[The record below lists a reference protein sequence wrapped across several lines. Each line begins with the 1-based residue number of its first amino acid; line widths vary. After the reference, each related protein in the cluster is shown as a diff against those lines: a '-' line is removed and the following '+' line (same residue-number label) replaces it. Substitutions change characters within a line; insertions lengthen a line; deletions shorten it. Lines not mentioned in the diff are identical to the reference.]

1 MTPFMTE
8 DFLLDTEFARRL
20 YHDYAKDQPIFDY
33 HCHLPP
39 QQIAEDYRF
48 KNLYDIWLKGDHYKM
63 ARYAYQRCTRASV
76 HR

>member
-33 HCHLPP
+33 HCHCHRGDLRKT
-39 QQIAEDYRF
+39 IV
-48 KNLYDIWLKGDHYKM
+48 LKTCMTSG
-63 ARYAYQRCTRASV
+63 
-76 HR
+76 

>member
-33 HCHLPP
+33 HCYLS
-39 QQIAEDYRF
+39 AAADCGRLSF
-48 KNLYDIWLKGDHYKM
+48 
-63 ARYAYQRCTRASV
+63 
-76 HR
+76 

>member
-39 QQIAEDYRF
+39 QQIAEDYR
-48 KNLYDIWLKGDHYKM
+48 LKP
-63 ARYAYQRCTRASV
+63 V
-76 HR
+76 

>member
-48 KNLYDIWLKGDHYKM
+48 KNLYDIWLKGSLQM
-63 ARYAYQRCTRASV
+63 ARYAYQRCGRASV

>member
-1 MTPFMTE
+1 MTPFMTD

-39 QQIAEDYRF
+39 QQVAENHEADERE
-48 KNLYDIWLKGDHYKM
+48 DGRH
-63 ARYAYQRCTRASV
+63 
-76 HR
+76 HRRSD

>member
-33 HCHLPP
+33 HCHFAAAADCGRLS
-39 QQIAEDYRF
+39 F
-48 KNLYDIWLKGDHYKM
+48 
-63 ARYAYQRCTRASV
+63 
-76 HR
+76 

>member
-39 QQIAEDYRF
+39 QRVRKTIV
-48 KNLYDIWLKGDHYKM
+48 LKICMTSG
-63 ARYAYQRCTRASV
+63 
-76 HR
+76 

>member
-8 DFLLDTEFARRL
+8 DFLLDTEFSRRL

-39 QQIAEDYRF
+39 QQI
-48 KNLYDIWLKGDHYKM
+48 G
-63 ARYAYQRCTRASV
+63 ARRRCDGGLSERAAATI
-76 HR
+76 HIEAAF